1 MSVRVSR
8 LNIIR
13 AIRDIRRT
21 ASRQRKRRWLFVGAA
36 AAVLGA
42 VWTIGAMPSNEPFG
56 LLLGPT
62 LLLAGLAPALGR
74 VTHARTSFSVIAALV
89 VVWGAV
95 VFAVFPKSAEGAS
108 IMMYVAQGIVMTAGG
123 VSLATLQLD
132 RVGRGL
138 RRFGGRALSLRL
150 GLAYPL
156 ARPSRTGLTVSM
168 YALVVFIL
176 TFITAIS
183 YMIDRQVTTASA
195 ERLRRRP
202 GVREVERCESDQ
214 HRRSLANSRRYG

>member
-1 MSVRVSR
+1 
-8 LNIIR
+8 
-13 AIRDIRRT
+13 
-21 ASRQRKRRWLFVGAA
+21 
-36 AAVLGA
+36 
-42 VWTIGAMPSNEPFG
+42 MPSNEPFG

-74 VTHARTSFSVIAALV
+74 VIHARTSFSVIAALV

-132 RVGRGL
+132 RVGRGI

-150 GLAYPL
+150 
-156 ARPSRTGLTVSM
+156 
-168 YALVVFIL
+168 
-176 TFITAIS
+176 
-183 YMIDRQVTTASA
+183 D
-195 ERLRRRP
+195 
-202 GVREVERCESDQ
+202 
-214 HRRSLANSRRYG
+214 